1 MSNVKSLNREE
12 KQFEYKGR
20 WVNKKH
26 FRAFVYNGQGDQKLA
41 ESYEQFEAMIGT
53 GVWFASKVDA
63 SPKRKQKDGPL
74 CANG

>member
-20 WVNKKH
+20 WVNKEH
-26 FRAFVYNGQGDQKLA
+26 FRAFVYNGKGEQKLA
-41 ESYEQFEAMIGT
+41 ESYDQFEAMIGS

-74 CANG
+74 RANG